1 VLTYYLYFK
10 NKKRIYKIVLFCS
23 NYLYLQKT
31 NNYKDMEQEKNP
43 FGVPFRHTAE
53 EMQQKYIDYCNW
65 ISTQYDTKYDF
76 IKSGERAGE
85 TIAIN
90 YPKVKSIQSFC
101 HYIGVTYRAFKKWY
115 DGERVNASDD
125 FVHIITRI
133 YEDLIEDR
141 ASKALNGVINASF
154 LMAIDNYKQNVEVNQ
169 NVTVN
174 ALPINIGTKAIDLT
188 ELEYQVL
195 ENE

>member
-1 VLTYYLYFK
+1 
-10 NKKRIYKIVLFCS
+10 
-23 NYLYLQKT
+23 
-31 NNYKDMEQEKNP
+31 MEVERNP
-43 FGVPFRHTAE
+43 VGAPFRFTADE
-53 EMQQKYIDYCNW
+53 IKEKYIQYCNW
-65 ISTQYDTKYDF
+65 MSTQYDTKYDF

-101 HYIGVTYRAFKKWY
+101 HYIGVTYRTFNHWY
-115 DGERVNASDD
+115 TGERVGMTNELLH
-125 FVHIITRI
+125 VITCI

>member
-1 VLTYYLYFK
+1 M
-10 NKKRIYKIVLFCS
+10 
-23 NYLYLQKT
+23 T
-31 NNYKDMEQEKNP
+31 NELLH
-43 FGVPFRHTAE
+43 V
-53 EMQQKYIDYCNW
+53 
-65 ISTQYDTKYDF
+65 
-76 IKSGERAGE
+76 
-85 TIAIN
+85 
-90 YPKVKSIQSFC
+90 
-101 HYIGVTYRAFKKWY
+101 
-115 DGERVNASDD
+115 
-125 FVHIITRI
+125 ITCI

-188 ELEYQVL
+188 ELEYQIL